1 MKLGTV
7 QGRAGVKISGKIV
20 QDKEHLCISFSSV
33 QGKLSYLQGASPS
46 STVDISNVQG
56 AFVSCKCPMGNCSGC
71 NYSRS
76 KCVNPKF
83 SRRNCSRCNC
93 VQGEIIQC
101 AIIQGVIVFN
111 VQMCRVQEE
120 V

>member
-56 AFVSCKCPMGNCSGC
+56 AYVWVAS
-71 NYSRS
+71 
-76 KCVNPKF
+76 VQWEI
-83 SRRNCSRCNC
+83 
-93 VQGEIIQC
+93 VQGV
-101 AIIQGVIVFN
+101 IIQGANASIASFQGAIAQDAIVFKVKLFN
-111 VQMCRVQEE
+111 VQLSKV
-120 V
+120 

>member
-46 STVDISNVQG
+46 STVDMSNVQG
-56 AFVSCKCPMGNCSGC
+56 AYV
-71 NYSRS
+71 
-76 KCVNPKF
+76 
-83 SRRNCSRCNC
+83 
-93 VQGEIIQC
+93 
-101 AIIQGVIVFN
+101 
-111 VQMCRVQEE
+111 
-120 V
+120 